1 VRGWLPAGQA
11 APKPPDGRQQVTGV
25 LEPSESDGLRVRNRE
40 PLPTGQVEIV
50 SSAEL
55 LSLWQPPLYQGFVI
69 QQQPAPPAPLQTVAP
84 PSRVSVVT
92 DWQNAAYAIQWWA
105 FGLFAIFWFARM
117 VRVEV
122 EDREVRLDTMD
133 GTDVTT
139 TGHADKDS
147 E

>member
-1 VRGWLPAGQA
+1 MSRRSLTGYGFAIVSPCRPAQ
-11 APKPPDGRQQVTGV
+11 
-25 LEPSESDGLRVRNRE
+25 L
-40 PLPTGQVEIV
+40 EIV

-69 QQQPAPPAPLQTVAP
+69 QQRPAPTAPLQTVAP

-117 VRVEV
+117 VRMEV
-122 EDREVRLDTMD
+122 EDREVRLDTMED
-133 GTDVTT
+133 TDVTT
-139 TGHADKDS
+139 TEQARKDS